1 MGIVLQVTVSSVRSI
16 VLLTCRLSDS
26 AFFLVDECVD
36 GVVLFLAVLLLADRA
51 DFAERFVFCLFLLRW
66 LAIAL
71 VMPMDSDTC
80 FGLVEFG
87 VLVLGNLG
95 VLLFH
100 GGRRRNRPLCK
111 GRPILEHI
119 SRWNSL

>member
-1 MGIVLQVTVSSVRSI
+1 MGIVLMVTDSSVRSI
-16 VLLTCRLSDS
+16 ALLTCELSDS
-26 AFFLVDECVD
+26 GFFCDDCVD
-36 GVVLFLAVLLLADRA
+36 GVVLFLAILLLAYRA
-51 DFAERFVFCLFLLRW
+51 DFTGCFVFCLFLLRW
-66 LAIAL
+66 LAVAL
-71 VMPMDSDTC
+71 VMPMDSGTC

-100 GGRRRNRPLCK
+100 GGRRRNRPLCN

-119 SRWNSL
+119 SRWSSL